1 VNALFHPVVARQAA
15 ASAVFAARRNCNT
28 TISLANDAQQER
40 RKSCTKL
47 AKRRFGGL
55 AHQPLP
61 PTFNPFPD
69 NTRLLCC

>member
-1 VNALFHPVVARQAA
+1 M
-15 ASAVFAARRNCNT
+15 RNNRST
-28 TISLANDAQQER
+28 MISLDMLTNDAPEGR

-47 AKRRFGGL
+47 AKRRSGGL
-55 AHQPLP
+55 AHQSLA